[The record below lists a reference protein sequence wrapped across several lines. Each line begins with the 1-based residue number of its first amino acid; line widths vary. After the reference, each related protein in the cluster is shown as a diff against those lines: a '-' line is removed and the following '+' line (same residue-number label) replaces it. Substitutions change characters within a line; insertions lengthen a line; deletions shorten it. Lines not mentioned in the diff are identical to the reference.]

1 MKEEFRDLLHQH
13 GLHEMPKVLL
23 AAAECAPLSKTGGL
37 ADVVGALPKA
47 LREVGVE
54 VRVITPYHRCIKNK
68 YAAEVEHMFDFYIR
82 LGWRNSYV
90 GIEKLI
96 VDGITVYLVD
106 NEDYFG
112 DRIYLGGLREGEQY
126 SYFTRAILETLP
138 RLDFAPDVI
147 HCNDWHTAMLPMLGH
162 TQYRGGMQDRL
173 KYLLTIH
180 NISFQGKFGFDFVQ
194 DMFGVD
200 PCYYTPEFIELN
212 GCADYLKAGCVF
224 ADRINTVSPSY
235 AEEIKTPYF
244 AEGLE
249 GILNARSN
257 ALTGILN
264 GIDQDFFDPETDPA
278 LPARYTLADRKQ
290 GKAAAKLLLQT
301 SMGLAQRT
309 DVPMFAM
316 VTRMTE
322 QKGFDLVACVLD
334 DMMCREDMQ
343 FMLLGTGDERFEK
356 FMAAAENRY
365 PGKLCAYIG
374 YKEELSHLVYAASDF
389 FLMPSRFEPCGLS
402 QLIAMRY
409 GCLPIVRV
417 TGGLKDTVIPWQF
430 ETEEGNGFAFRDYN
444 AQEMEECV
452 YDVLDVYSD
461 PAAMDKLVRNAME
474 ADFSFERSAEKYVRL
489 YISMLEKKASG
500 RKK

>member
-47 LREVGVE
+47 LRELGAE

-180 NISFQGKFGFDFVQ
+180 NISFQGK
-194 DMFGVD
+194 
-200 PCYYTPEFIELN
+200 
-212 GCADYLKAGCVF
+212 
-224 ADRINTVSPSY
+224 S
-235 AEEIKTPYF
+235 
-244 AEGLE
+244 
-249 GILNARSN
+249 
-257 ALTGILN
+257 ALTSCRICSAS
-264 GIDQDFFDPETDPA
+264 IPA
-278 LPARYTLADRKQ
+278 TIRRSLSSSTAARTISRQ
-290 GKAAAKLLLQT
+290 
-301 SMGLAQRT
+301 
-309 DVPMFAM
+309 
-316 VTRMTE
+316 
-322 QKGFDLVACVLD
+322 
-334 DMMCREDMQ
+334 
-343 FMLLGTGDERFEK
+343 
-356 FMAAAENRY
+356 
-365 PGKLCAYIG
+365 
-374 YKEELSHLVYAASDF
+374 AAS
-389 FLMPSRFEPCGLS
+389 
-402 QLIAMRY
+402 
-409 GCLPIVRV
+409 LP
-417 TGGLKDTVIPWQF
+417 TASIP
-430 ETEEGNGFAFRDYN
+430 
-444 AQEMEECV
+444 
-452 YDVLDVYSD
+452 
-461 PAAMDKLVRNAME
+461 
-474 ADFSFERSAEKYVRL
+474 
-489 YISMLEKKASG
+489 
-500 RKK
+500 